1 MLGLGRATRLLR
13 FASSLPKSYAGE
25 VVLGTSTSTLD
36 ASGTVTG
43 TFDMAAVT
51 LDDVRAAAAKLTGRI
66 LQIPPMFSAVKVA
79 GRRLHELAARGV
91 EVEREPRPVE
101 VFRFDVEATDEQA
114 VYSIAVDCS
123 SGTYVRVLAADLGTA
138 LGGGAH
144 LRSLR
149 RTAVGTF
156 LAAEAVA
163 LGALGAGDVRPMGEL
178 VAHLPSVVAVATV
191 AETVAHGRVLPR
203 QLLGAMGEGPWAVF
217 DENGELLAVY
227 EAFPTERMKP
237 VVVVSPGGPG
247 GSACPPSSV
256 ESDGR
261 FSRKNRA
268 RG

>member
-1 MLGLGRATRLLR
+1 M
-13 FASSLPKSYAGE
+13 
-25 VVLGTSTSTLD
+25 
-36 ASGTVTG
+36 
-43 TFDMAAVT
+43 
-51 LDDVRAAAAKLTGRI
+51 
-66 LQIPPMFSAVKVA
+66 
-79 GRRLHELAARGV
+79 
-91 EVEREPRPVE
+91 EREPRPVE

-247 GSACPPSSV
+247 GSARPS
-256 ESDGR
+256 E
-261 FSRKNRA
+261 
-268 RG
+268 